1 MLNDGTVEVRDC
13 MARNIFKMKL
23 VIGDEFFAPIEAKM
37 NKNLASKV
45 VSQKD
50 QKGAKGSDKKEKS
63 L

>member
-1 MLNDGTVEVRDC
+1 MNDGNVEVRDC

-45 VSQKD
+45 SD
-50 QKGAKGSDKKEKS
+50 QKGGAKASLKKEKS
-63 L
+63 P